1 MPMPAPTGTSPAP
14 ATSMATVAS
23 TSCGAHDSG
32 VSTRSGGIVD
42 NAANLWIN
50 PGTQWHIQDP
60 SVHDPF
66 PFA

>member
-1 MPMPAPTGTSPAP
+1 
-14 ATSMATVAS
+14 MATVAS

-50 PGTQWHIQDP
+50 PGTQWHIHDP